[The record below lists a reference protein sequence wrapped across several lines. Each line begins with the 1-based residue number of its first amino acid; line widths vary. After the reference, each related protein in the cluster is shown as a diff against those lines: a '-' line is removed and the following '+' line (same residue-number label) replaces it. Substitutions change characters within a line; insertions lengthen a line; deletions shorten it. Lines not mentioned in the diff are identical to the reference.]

1 MSWITWSQGIRVQRS
16 FELSTI
22 QTYLSQSSSLL
33 ITFSLLQ
40 SLMVHKVPIH
50 QIVAEHDLSRSYQPS
65 MTGIAAYYQAEQSGG
80 LAVCPPPLPRVPS
93 NHHLHGESPAEE
105 VSGAVLFPKSGPRAV
120 SRFRGTLSIS

>member
-1 MSWITWSQGIRVQRS
+1 
-16 FELSTI
+16 
-22 QTYLSQSSSLL
+22 
-33 ITFSLLQ
+33 
-40 SLMVHKVPIH
+40 MVHKVPIH

-105 VSGAVLFPKSGPRAV
+105 VREKLVVSEIGQLAV
-120 SRFRGTLSIS
+120 SRFRGTVYFSCTDLRRLMRLWRESQDS